1 MKNLKRNP
9 NDKNKYYL
17 TEDWSSR
24 GVRLQ
29 PLPHHGRI
37 IGWDVMVAQEFVD
50 KKTKAKYAL
59 PDATDRH
66 IYLMVASAPSLETL
80 DDHLEHIKNKGY
92 VFNDFRYTKKECP
105 AEFSLKTQ

>member
-17 TEDWSSR
+17 TDDWTDR
-24 GVRLQ
+24 GLSLQ
-29 PLPHHGRI
+29 PLSHHGRI
-37 IGWDVMVAQEFVD
+37 IGWDVMVAQELVD

-66 IYLMVASAPSLETL
+66 IYLMVASSPSLNNI
-80 DDHLEHIKNKGY
+80 DDHLEHVKNKGY
-92 VFNDFRYTKKECP
+92 VFHDVRYTKKECP
-105 AEFSLKTQ
+105 AEFSLKIQ